1 MGQIM
6 QLWWLQAETATQE
19 NITMI
24 QNPAVTSEF
33 FRVVITECIVFLGCS
48 TV

>member
-1 MGQIM
+1 MGQIK

-24 QNPAVTSEF
+24 QNTSVRSEF
-33 FRVVITECIVFLGCS
+33 FIVVITKCIVFLGCS